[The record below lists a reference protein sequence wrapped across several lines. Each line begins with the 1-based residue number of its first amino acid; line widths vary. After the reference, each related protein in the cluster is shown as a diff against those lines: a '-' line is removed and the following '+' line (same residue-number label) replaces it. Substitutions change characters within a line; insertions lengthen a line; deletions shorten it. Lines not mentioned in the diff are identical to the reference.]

1 MATQYLYSK
10 KLFRMQDKKANSL
23 DIPQIKKVIALV
35 EDSNLT
41 ELEVEQG
48 SFRLKL
54 CKGISGVTEVLP
66 APVAATTPSA
76 PAPTQTPTAE
86 SNKDDENFHFINAPM
101 VGTFYR
107 SPSPDADSFV
117 EVGSKVSESTVVCI
131 VEAMKVMNELPADC
145 AGTIAEIL
153 VENGNGVEYGQPLF
167 KIAKK

>member
-1 MATQYLYSK
+1 
-10 KLFRMQDKKANSL
+10 MQEKKANAL

-35 EDSNLT
+35 EDSNLS

-54 CKGISGVTEVLP
+54 RKGPGGTAEVTAIPVP
-66 APVAATTPSA
+66 AAAAAA
-76 PAPTQTPTAE
+76 PAPTQAAATEAPA
-86 SNKDDENFHFINAPM
+86 DDDNFHYINAPM

-107 SPSPDADSFV
+107 SSSPDADPFV

-145 AGTIAEIL
+145 TGTVAEIL
-153 VENGNGVEYGQPLF
+153 VENGNGVEYGQPLY

>member
-1 MATQYLYSK
+1 
-10 KLFRMQDKKANSL
+10 
-23 DIPQIKKVIALV
+23 
-35 EDSNLT
+35 
-41 ELEVEQG
+41 
-48 SFRLKL
+48 
-54 CKGISGVTEVLP
+54 
-66 APVAATTPSA
+66 
-76 PAPTQTPTAE
+76 
-86 SNKDDENFHFINAPM
+86 M